1 MRCLCGGPYP
11 SIEQQAQ
18 TLRNEPRAPQWPI
31 EHYIATV
38 EAVNE
43 YLIRIYLTRLKDHI
57 DGFE

>member
-1 MRCLCGGPYP
+1 MRCLCAGPYP

-18 TLRNEPRAPQWPI
+18 TLRNEPCAPQWPI
-31 EHYIATV
+31 KHYIATV

-43 YLIRIYLTRLKDHI
+43 YLVMLYLAHFRSG